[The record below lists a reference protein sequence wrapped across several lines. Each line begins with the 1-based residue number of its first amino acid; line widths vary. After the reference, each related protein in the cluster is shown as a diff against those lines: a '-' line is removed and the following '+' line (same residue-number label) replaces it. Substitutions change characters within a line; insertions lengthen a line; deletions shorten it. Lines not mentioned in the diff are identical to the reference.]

1 MDRRK
6 WEKRKTGTAKKTT
19 GALLLLTV
27 LLTGSMLLSGCSA
40 WLMSEGLDGDE
51 CWSDYEEEDDEGYS
65 GGSATIG
72 GGSSYQGSVLEDN
85 SLKGTVISQENGQMQ
100 ISRRSRDEEI
110 PMGDGDWTI
119 FVYLCGSDL
128 ESDGGAASSDIEEA
142 FAARGSGQVK
152 VVYQTGGS
160 YFWYQNINENRVQ
173 RYLLE
178 DGDLTLVDE
187 KPEANMGTASTL
199 ADFLSWGVSNYPSER
214 MGLIL
219 WDHGSGSINGVCF
232 DEQYDY
238 DSLTLGE
245 LDHALNQVYDQMTD
259 RFEFIGFDACLMST
273 LETANVLTPYA
284 RYMYASQEME
294 PGSGWDYT
302 SLLNN
307 LAANPDQDGAQLGE
321 KVCREYYDHCA
332 DYGFGSQRSATF
344 SIIDLSKI
352 DDVLI
357 SMNEAFRVVYEQGD
371 LGDVTR
377 AVLEA
382 DSFGGNSVI
391 EGYSNMLDL
400 GNMLDQLSGYGQE
413 VRDALQ
419 TLQSCVLYTMN
430 GRLHKN
436 ASGLSVY
443 YPVSIQGSEEL
454 KIFSQ
459 ICPSNYYYA
468 LIDKIAYGAENGS
481 AADYD
486 NSTLLSDM
494 VDINEWLGE
503 ESGFTGDV
511 STNAGEFADIEI
523 GQMGVSDIYFDEDG
537 IYTVSF
543 DNMDELAYAC
553 CSVGM
558 DDDADGFFYLG
569 TTEEVIYDI
578 DRNCV
583 TDNFDGS
590 WPCIN
595 DNLLALEL
603 VNTTDSCSIYTCNVL
618 LNDEVETNL
627 RIEYDWE
634 YDEWSVIGIWDGIDE
649 ETGMASREVYE
660 LQEGDVITPA
670 YYWFSV
676 DDDEDWYYGDD
687 IVVDG
692 DLEITYEYLPEGVYY
707 YCFELHDI
715 YGNVYYTPFTLQYVD
730 EDGEVWVDGEFY

>member
-6 WEKRKTGTAKKTT
+6 WKKRKTGTAKKTT
-19 GALLLLTV
+19 GALLLLAA

-40 WLMSEGLDGDE
+40 WLMSEGLDSDE
-51 CWSDYEEEDDEGYS
+51 GWSDYEEEDDEGYF
-65 GGSATIG
+65 GGSGTIG
-72 GGSSYQGSVLEDN
+72 DDSSYQGSVLEDN

-187 KPEANMGTASTL
+187 KPEANMGAASTL
-199 ADFLSWGVSNYPSER
+199 ADFLSWGVANYPSER

-382 DSFGGNSVI
+382 DSFGGNSVS

-400 GNMLDQLSGYGQE
+400 GNILDQLSGYGQE
-413 VRDALQ
+413 VRDASQ

-454 KIFSQ
+454 KIFSR

-494 VDINEWLGE
+494 ADINEWLGE

-660 LQEGDVITPA
+660 LQDGDVITPA

>member
-19 GALLLLTV
+19 GALLLLTA

-51 CWSDYEEEDDEGYS
+51 GWSDYEEEDDEGYS

-72 GGSSYQGSVLEDN
+72 GDSSYQSSVLEDN

-382 DSFGGNSVI
+382 DSFGGNSVS

-413 VRDALQ
+413 VRDASQ

-454 KIFSQ
+454 KIFSR

-494 VDINEWLGE
+494 ADINEWLEE

-618 LNDEVETNL
+618 LNDEIETNL

-649 ETGMASREVYE
+649 ETGMSSREVYE

>member
-6 WEKRKTGTAKKTT
+6 WEKRKTGTEKKTT
-19 GALLLLTV
+19 GALLLLTA

-51 CWSDYEEEDDEGYS
+51 GWSDYEEEDDEGYS

-72 GGSSYQGSVLEDN
+72 GDSSYQGSVLEDN

-100 ISRRSRDEEI
+100 ISRRTREEEI

-128 ESDGGAASSDIEEA
+128 ESDAGAASSDIEEA
-142 FAARGSGQVK
+142 FAAKGSGQVK
-152 VVYQTGGS
+152 VVYETGGS
-160 YFWYQNINENRVQ
+160 SFWYENINENRIQ

-382 DSFGGNSVI
+382 DSFGGNSVS

-413 VRDALQ
+413 VRDASQ

-454 KIFSQ
+454 KIFSR

-494 VDINEWLGE
+494 ADINEWLGE

-660 LQEGDVITPA
+660 LQDGDVITPA